1 MQQEVGGS
9 GSEKNSTWGW
19 LCIIHSGLY
28 NEESKGSLHGFKT
41 ASLLAETTMLTPVLL
56 ESHSNQHELRRE
68 SIYYL
73 RGKLCYCSYPFSLH
87 PLHSI

>member
-1 MQQEVGGS
+1 MDEFLAYVLGSGNSGGS

-56 ESHSNQHELRRE
+56 ESHSNNMN
-68 SIYYL
+68 
-73 RGKLCYCSYPFSLH
+73 
-87 PLHSI
+87 